1 MRHPR
6 TVALLLVTLGALSIP
21 APGRTGEDEPSL
33 AVFDFTSK
41 GGVSADQVDA
51 LSDALVNE
59 LKGLGHMQVL
69 GRSTIQS
76 MLRLE
81 EDRLRAAACSEAAC
95 MAEIGGALGVRW
107 IVVGNVSRFEGTY
120 LLNLQ
125 VLDTDKVMVAAGV
138 STRVAGDLEDLLA
151 ALPRAAREL
160 VQAAAGPLGLGEWA
174 QGLLEDEPWFELQ
187 AHVDLFGGMWR
198 GRQATLSEALDAR
211 GDMDGD
217 RAGAGLRFGVR
228 LARLHLVFV
237 QLDWLTEHWR
247 WGFCP
252 LSAPGEPGG
261 PHVPVTAPCEPGLRW
276 RAEADLHMIRALLGY
291 RFAYPVLDWLRPF
304 AELGV
309 GLHYYLPY
317 ERTLRDQSLEPPA
330 ERVFAFQPD
339 GGIRLALMVGL
350 GVQVI
355 LVDPLFLTFSYFWD
369 APIQE
374 ASSSSAMVGVG
385 LRL

>member
-1 MRHPR
+1 MRNPR
-6 TVALLLVTLGALSIP
+6 SLALLALVLLGLLG
-21 APGRTGEDEPSL
+21 PGRAGAEEPAL
-33 AVFDFTSK
+33 AVFNFGSK

-59 LKGLGHMQVL
+59 LKGLGHLQVL

-76 MLRLE
+76 MLKLE
-81 EDRLRAAACSEAAC
+81 EDRLRAAACGEASC

-107 IVVGNVSRFEGTY
+107 IVVGNVSQFEGVY

-125 VLDTDKVMVAAGV
+125 VLDAEKVLVAAGV
-138 STRVAGDLEDLLA
+138 STQVEGGLEDLLA
-151 ALPRAAREL
+151 ALPRSAREL
-160 VQAAAGPLGLGEWA
+160 VQAAAAPMGLGDWTRE
-174 QGLLEDEPWFELQ
+174 LIDEDPWFELQ
-187 AHVDLFGGMWR
+187 AHADLFGGMWS
-198 GRQATLSEALDAR
+198 GRRAELNETLDAR

-217 RAGAGLRFGVR
+217 RAGVGLRFGVR

-237 QLDWLTEHWR
+237 QIDWLQEHWR

-252 LSAPGEPGG
+252 LSAPAQPGS
-261 PHVPVTAPCEPGLRW
+261 PHVPVTVPCDPSLRW
-276 RAEADLHMIRALLGY
+276 RAETDLNTIRALLGY
-291 RFAYPVLDWLRPF
+291 RFAYPVLDWLLPF

-317 ERTLRDQSLEPPA
+317 ERTLRDQSQDPPA
-330 ERVFAFQPD
+330 ERSFAFQPD
-339 GGIRLALMVGL
+339 GGLRLALMVGL
-350 GVQVI
+350 GAQVI
-355 LVDPLFLTFSYFWD
+355 LYDPLFLTFSYFWD
-369 APIQE
+369 APIQA